1 MNDSYGREL
10 NYLRIS
16 VTDRCNFRCV
26 YCMPQEGVTFIPH
39 ERIMTFED
47 IDFLLNVLIPMG
59 IKKVRFTGGEPL
71 VRKGVTEFLK
81 KLKQKRPQLKIA
93 LTTNGS
99 LVKFFVEEIRDI
111 GLSGLNIS
119 LDTINKDKFKDITR
133 VNEFENVVE
142 GIDIIGKALR
152 VPLKINTVVIKG
164 FNDDEIEDLIEFAR
178 KKNAV
183 IRFIEFMPLDE
194 SVWSMDNFL
203 PADEILSR
211 LPGGLEVWEKEETS
225 ASHSMNGP
233 AVYYKNIYTGQRIGI
248 IAAVSNHFCDKCN
261 RLRVTANGELRTCL
275 FAPKGKNIL
284 PLLRARD
291 KETLEE
297 TIRSEVRMKPKGWMF
312 LANTQKHMWQI
323 GG

>member
-47 IDFLLNVLIPMG
+47 MDFLLSVLIPMG

-152 VPLKINTVVIKG
+152 IPLKINTVVIKG

-203 PADEILSR
+203 PADEILTR

-225 ASHSMNGP
+225 ASHSMDGP

-291 KETLEE
+291 KGTLEE